1 MHKPGD
7 SPDTSNSAAPR
18 PASPAR
24 RRFLR
29 TAALGALALSG
40 TALYAGEAEPEHLEV
55 VQRDVKL
62 TDWPVSAAGLRV
74 GQLSDLH
81 CQSDRAV
88 ARTQRAVRLLLDQ
101 KPDIVFLTGDFVS
114 SSSHYVLACMEALGA
129 VTSVP
134 RGVFAVLGN
143 HDWGGRHPGQR
154 PAYVT
159 RELERIGISVLRN
172 RSVQLPG
179 NPGVWLV
186 GLDPRS
192 MGAHDPERALRH
204 VPQNAVKL
212 LLVHEPDF
220 ADEAPPGF
228 ALQFSG
234 HSHGGQIRLPGLPP
248 LHCPNYG
255 QHYPEGL
262 QQAKNHPV
270 YTTRGIGMIGPQM
283 RFCCPPEVTVLT
295 LYPA

>member
-1 MHKPGD
+1 MPEPSDIPSHK
-7 SPDTSNSAAPR
+7 

-29 TAALGALALSG
+29 TAAVGALALGG
-40 TALYAGEAEPEHLEV
+40 TALYAGEAEPDHLEV
-55 VQRDVKL
+55 VEKDVKL
-62 TDWPVSAAGLRV
+62 LGWPVSAAGLKI

-81 CQSDRAV
+81 CQSDRSV
-88 ARTQRAVRLLLDQ
+88 ARAKRAVVLLLEQ
-101 KPDIVFLTGDFVS
+101 KLDIVFLTGDFVS
-114 SSSHYVLACMEALGA
+114 SSSEYVQACMEALA
-129 VTSVP
+129 PITSIP

-143 HDWGGRHPGQR
+143 HDWGGRYYGQR

-159 RELERIGISVLRN
+159 RELEQIGVKVLRN
-172 RSVQLPG
+172 RSVELPG
-179 NPGVWLV
+179 TPGVWLV
-186 GLDPRS
+186 GLDPCS
-192 MGAHDPERALRH
+192 MAAQDPETALWH
-204 VPQNAVKL
+204 VPEKAVKL

-220 ADEAPPGF
+220 ADESSPGF

-262 QQAKNHPV
+262 QQAAHHLV

>member
-1 MHKPGD
+1 MPDPSDTPKHK
-7 SPDTSNSAAPR
+7 

-24 RRFLR
+24 RRFLK
-29 TAALGALALSG
+29 TAAVGALALGG
-40 TALYAGEAEPEHLEV
+40 TALYAGEAEPEHLEIV
-55 VQRDVKL
+55 EKDVKL
-62 TDWPVSAAGLRV
+62 PGWPGSASGLRI

-88 ARTQRAVRLLLDQ
+88 ARTKRAVALLLEQ
-101 KPDIVFLTGDFVS
+101 KPDVIFLTGDFVS
-114 SSSHYVLACMEALGA
+114 SSSRYILACTEALA
-129 VTSVP
+129 SITAVP

-143 HDWGGRHPGQR
+143 HDWGGRHAGQR
-154 PAYVT
+154 PATLT
-159 RELERIGISVLRN
+159 RELTRIGIHVLRN
-172 RSVQLPG
+172 RSVELPG
-179 NPGVWLV
+179 TPGVWLV

-192 MGAHDPERALRH
+192 MAAQDPEKALRT
-204 VPQNAVKL
+204 VPEEAVKL

-220 ADEAPPGF
+220 ADEAPLGF

-248 LHCPNYG
+248 LHCPNFG
-255 QHYPEGL
+255 QQYPEGL
-262 QQAKNHPV
+262 QQAANHPV